1 MPEMVSLKKA
11 REIVLDHTQV
21 LPSCK
26 VDLLDACGRVAA
38 ADLTADIDNA
48 PFAHVAMDGY
58 ALRADQIAD
67 ASEEAPVE
75 LDVVAEIAAGDDF
88 TDSFGEGQCVRI
100 MTGAKLPACAD
111 TCVKYEIVG
120 VVSGEGKTGGRVSFT
135 APAKA
140 GQNVRAA
147 GEEASAGEVVVH
159 AGEVVNSAGV
169 GFLAGC
175 GIVEVPVFTRPR
187 VAIMATGSELV
198 PHDQVP
204 HGAKIRNSNAPAIAA
219 CVREAGGIPEI
230 LPIVRDTYEELR
242 DAVKGAV
249 ADHDMVITTG
259 GAANGD
265 YDFIKQVVSDLGQA
279 HLTLV
284 NMRPGKAETYGTVD
298 GTPVVGLPG
307 NPAAAYIG
315 FQMLVRPALRK
326 MQGYS
331 HFERMR
337 VKARLACD
345 IRAKKDARMT
355 LMRAVMTRADG
366 GIGYEVAP
374 LDKQSSGL
382 FGPLQKS
389 NALIVVERGD
399 IGHAA
404 GEDIDCLLL
413 DIDEEC
419 VL

>member
-1 MPEMVSLKKA
+1 MPDMLSLEEA
-11 REIVLDHTQV
+11 RQRVLENTQV
-21 LPSCK
+21 LP
-26 VDLLDACGRVAA
+26 VVEVELLDACGRVAA
-38 ADLTADIDNA
+38 ADLAADIDNA

-58 ALRADQIAD
+58 ALRAEQIAG
-67 ASEEAPVE
+67 ASEEHPVE

-111 TCVKYEIVG
+111 TCVKYEVVG
-120 VVSGEGKTGGRVSFT
+120 VVAGEGKAGGRVSFS
-135 APAKA
+135 APAKL

-147 GEEASAGEVVVH
+147 GEEARAGEVVVH
-159 AGEVVNSAGV
+159 AGEVVNSAGI

-175 GIVEVPVFTRPR
+175 GITKVPVFTRPR

-204 HGAKIRNSNAPAIAA
+204 SGAKIRNSNAPAIAA
-219 CVREAGGIPEI
+219 CVREAGGVPDI

-242 DAVKGAV
+242 DAVKAAV
-249 ADHDMVITTG
+249 ADHDMVVTTG

-265 YDFIKQVVSDLGQA
+265 YDFIKQVVSDLGRA
-279 HLTLV
+279 HVTLV

-298 GTPVVGLPG
+298 GVPVAGLPG

-315 FQMLVRPALRK
+315 FQMLIRPALRK

-337 VKARLACD
+337 VMARLSCD

-355 LMRAVMTRADG
+355 LMRAVMTRGAG
-366 GIGYEVAP
+366 GGYEVAP

-389 NALIVVERGD
+389 NALVVVERGD
-399 IGHAA
+399 VAHAA
-404 GEDIDCLLL
+404 GEEIACLLL
-413 DIDEEC
+413 DVDEEC

>member
-1 MPEMVSLKKA
+1 MPEMVSLEKA

-67 ASEEAPVE
+67 ASEEAPIE

-88 TDSFGEGQCVRI
+88 TDSFDEGQCVRI

-147 GEEASAGEVVVH
+147 GEEARAGEAVVH

-219 CVREAGGIPEI
+219 CVREAGGIPEV

-366 GIGYEVAP
+366 GGYEVAP

>member
-1 MPEMVSLKKA
+1 MSEMVSLEKA
-11 REIVLDHTQV
+11 REIVLDHTNV
-21 LPSCK
+21 LPVCE
-26 VDLLDACGRVAA
+26 VGLLEACGRVAA
-38 ADLTADIDNA
+38 ADLAADIDNA

-58 ALRADQIAD
+58 ALRAAQIAA
-67 ASEEAPVE
+67 ASPEAPVE

-88 TDSFGEGQCVRI
+88 EGSFDDGQCVRI
-100 MTGAKLPACAD
+100 MTGAKLPECAD
-111 TCVKYEIVG
+111 ACVKYEVVG
-120 VVSGEGKTGGRVSFT
+120 VVEGEGKAGGRVSFT
-135 APAKA
+135 APAKP

-147 GEEASAGEVVVH
+147 GEEARAGEVVVH

-175 GIVEVPVFTRPR
+175 GVTSVPVYARPR

-198 PHDQVP
+198 DCDQVP
-204 HGAKIRNSNAPAIAA
+204 SGAKIRNSNAAAIAA
-219 CVREAGGIPEI
+219 CVREAGGVPYV
-230 LPIVRDTYEELR
+230 LPIVRDSYDELR
-242 DAVKGAV
+242 DAVKTAV
-249 ADHDMVITTG
+249 AGHDMVVTTG

-279 HLTLV
+279 HVTLV

-298 GTPVVGLPG
+298 GVPVAGLPG

-315 FQMLVRPALRK
+315 FQMLIRPALRK
-326 MQGYS
+326 MQGYT

-366 GIGYEVAP
+366 GGYAVEP

-399 IGHAA
+399 EGHAA
-404 GEDIDCLLL
+404 GEEIECLLL
-413 DIDEEC
+413 DVDEEC

>member
-1 MPEMVSLKKA
+1 MPDMLSLEEA
-11 REIVLDHTQV
+11 RQRVLENTQV
-21 LPSCK
+21 LP
-26 VDLLDACGRVAA
+26 VVEVELLDACGRVAA
-38 ADLTADIDNA
+38 ADLAADIDNA

-58 ALRADQIAD
+58 ALRAEQIAG
-67 ASEEAPVE
+67 ASEEHPVE

-111 TCVKYEIVG
+111 TCVKYEVVG
-120 VVSGEGKTGGRVSFT
+120 VVAGEGKAGGRVSFS

-147 GEEASAGEVVVH
+147 GEEARAGEVVVH
-159 AGEVVNSAGV
+159 AGEVVNSAGI

-175 GIVEVPVFTRPR
+175 GITKVPVFTRPR

-204 HGAKIRNSNAPAIAA
+204 SGAKIRNSNAPAIAA
-219 CVREAGGIPEI
+219 CVREAGGVPDI

-242 DAVKGAV
+242 DAVKAAV
-249 ADHDMVITTG
+249 ADHDMVVTTG

-265 YDFIKQVVSDLGQA
+265 YDFIKQVVTDLGQA
-279 HLTLV
+279 HVTLV

-298 GTPVVGLPG
+298 GVPVAGLPG

-315 FQMLVRPALRK
+315 FQMLIRPALRK

-337 VKARLACD
+337 VMARLSCD

-355 LMRAVMTRADG
+355 LMRAVMTRGAG
-366 GIGYEVAP
+366 GGYEVAP

-399 IGHAA
+399 VAHAA
-404 GEDIDCLLL
+404 GEEIACLLL
-413 DIDEEC
+413 DVDEEC